1 MMKRQTYAL
10 VPAILAGALLSGGC
24 ESMSGTAKGGL
35 IGGGAGAGL
44 GALAGSASG
53 NAGKGALIGGLAG
66 TVIGGIVG
74 NDVDSEEKKRTE
86 RRLAVAE
93 SRPAMIQSNSA
104 RLGVFDVIQLSKEGM
119 NEDVI
124 INQIRSTGSTFQ
136 LSTEDVRALS
146 ANNVSPRVIV
156 EMQNRQPV
164 ARVVHQQPQ
173 VIYHHRPQPV
183 YVVDPYGPPPPVIGA
198 GFYTRVR

>member
-1 MMKRQTYAL
+1 MNVRTWSM
-10 VPAILAGALLSGGC
+10 VGLAAAVLCATGC
-24 ESMSGTAKGGL
+24 ESLSGTAKGGL

-74 NDVDSEEKKRTE
+74 NDVDNEEKKRQDV
-86 RRLAVAE
+86 RLAVAE
-93 SRPAMIQSNSA
+93 SRPTVIQTGHQGT
-104 RLGVFDVIQLSKEGM
+104 LGVFDVIQLSKEGM

-124 INQIRSTGSTFQ
+124 INQIRSTQSAYQ

-146 ANNVSPRVIV
+146 ANGVSPRVIV
-156 EMQNRQPV
+156 EMQNRRPA
-164 ARVVHQQPQ
+164 ARVIREQPP
-173 VIYHHRPQPV
+173 VIYHRPPPIYVVEPYPRPRPFVGGAV
-183 YVVDPYGPPPPVIGA
+183 YV
-198 GFYTRVR
+198 R